1 VLQGERSMAKDNKSL
16 GRFHL
21 DGIPPMRRGEAQI
34 EVTFD
39 IDANGILN
47 VSAKENKTGK
57 QQNIRIEASSGL
69 SKEEIEKMKREAA
82 ENADSDREAKDR
94 IDKLNQADGLIF
106 QVEKQLEELGD
117 KLPADKK
124 QTIESA
130 LTELKAA
137 HQLQDLAAVEAATTK
152 VNETLQAMAAD
163 IQGAYQ
169 GGAAGGAQ
177 ANAGG
182 SSSKDAEVTDVD
194 FEEVADEKK

>member
-1 VLQGERSMAKDNKSL
+1 
-16 GRFHL
+16 
-21 DGIPPMRRGEAQI
+21 MRRGEAQI

-57 QQNIRIEASSGL
+57 QQNIRIEASSGV

-82 ENADSDREAKDR
+82 ENADADKAAKER

-124 QTIESA
+124 QTIQDA
-130 LTELKAA
+130 VNELKIA
-137 HQLQDLAAVEAATTK
+137 HQSQDIAAVEAATTK
-152 VNETLQAMAAD
+152 VKMGVKVFNRPAVELFNFVCAVANK
-163 IQGAYQ
+163 I
-169 GGAAGGAQ
+169 AGIPLP
-177 ANAGG
+177 N
-182 SSSKDAEVTDVD
+182 KPTRVIIP
-194 FEEVADEKK
+194 